1 MPGLRPWL
9 PRLVPT
15 ASLLA
20 ALNCFTRADYNLPL
34 FIFIY
39 MAWGLQRT
47 QKPRIA
53 WMLVITAFFDVC
65 WILYWTPFWESSAFP
80 SGYWENGL
88 HTLTII
94 LSWVNLGLK
103 V

>member
-9 PRLVPT
+9 PRLVLT

-39 MAWGLQRT
+39 MAWGLQR
-47 QKPRIA
+47 
-53 WMLVITAFFDVC
+53 V
-65 WILYWTPFWESSAFP
+65 
-80 SGYWENGL
+80 
-88 HTLTII
+88 
-94 LSWVNLGLK
+94 
-103 V
+103 